1 MLVINLETGEE
12 VEAKRYKDLSEIQ
25 KIASF
30 YGSSPLGPVENS
42 SEYIMLINQ
51 KRDDGEPID
60 WCRYMFDSEVAI
72 LSEKWTSEG

>member
-30 YGSSPLGPVENS
+30 SCWGGSHGDHVDS
-42 SEYIMLINQ
+42 YIMLINQ
-51 KRDDGEPID
+51 KKDNGEPMD